1 MQKKWTQEAWSEAS
15 GIFAQIIGHPFIKEL
30 AAGTLDS
37 ARFNRYIAQDE
48 VYLGNYGRQMLS
60 FATMMD
66 NAAQRAMF
74 NDFARAGLEGERA
87 MHKLLTGRFG
97 TDLKVN
103 ASAVTAAYNAHTES
117 ALVTGRRELA
127 LAALLPCMWVYGEVG
142 KYILSIEQHGE
153 QNPYHDWISC
163 YASEQMDEG
172 VRIALELTDNLA
184 EQETDER
191 QEKMLEAFMIA
202 TELEFVFWDQ
212 AYPQPQKEAAR

>member
-87 MHKLLTGRFG
+87 MHELLTGRFG

-127 LAALLPCMWVYGEVG
+127 LAALLPCMWVYNEVG
-142 KYILSIEQHGE
+142 LHILSIAHVKD
-153 QNPYHDWISC
+153 NPYAEWISE
-163 YASEQMDEG
+163 YADDEFTRG
-172 VRIALELTDNLA
+172 VQAVLEIADSYAAAADADMRRQLTSLFV
-184 EQETDER
+184 
-191 QEKMLEAFMIA
+191 EATRF
-202 TELEFVFWDQ
+202 EYDFWDYGYYGQ
-212 AYPQPQKEAAR
+212 NRPGMPG